1 MIALESKT
9 GDHRRQESEPWHST
23 WKISSA
29 GTTTS
34 RSDPRSCGGIF
45 EAERPRDEADRLE
58 SLIGQPDFWKDQ
70 AEAQK
75 VLQRRRRLQDE
86 IDLTESLYKQE
97 ADLAVLA
104 EWAAAGEDVTAD
116 LDAGL
121 GRLEEQV
128 EAAETKRI
136 LGGEHDRANA
146 VLTIHPGAGG
156 TESQDWAD
164 MLLRMYLKWAE
175 RRGFK
180 RDILD
185 YQPGDEAGLKSATL
199 TITGDYAYGLLLAE
213 AGVHRLVRISPFD
226 QAARRHTSFASVYVW
241 PELENDVEIEV
252 DEKDLRVDTFCS
264 SGPGGQG
271 VNTTYSAVRITH
283 LPTNIVVSCQNE
295 RSQIRNRDAAMK
307 VLKARLYDIKLKE
320 QQAKIDKLG
329 GEKKDIAFGS
339 QIRSY
344 VLQPYQMIK
353 DHRTKTQ
360 VGDVTR
366 VLDGDIDV
374 FIKSYLKAKA
384 NGTLGQATGA
394 DD

>member
-1 MIALESKT
+1 M
-9 GDHRRQESEPWHST
+9 
-23 WKISSA
+23 
-29 GTTTS
+29 
-34 RSDPRSCGGIF
+34 
-45 EAERPRDEADRLE
+45 
-58 SLIGQPDFWKDQ
+58 
-70 AEAQK
+70 
-75 VLQRRRRLQDE
+75 LQRRRRLQDD
-86 IDLTESLYKQE
+86 IDLIESLQKQE
-97 ADLAVLA
+97 ADLVVLA
-104 EWAAAGEDVTAD
+104 EWIAAGEDVASD
-116 LDAGL
+116 LTAGL
-121 GRLEEQV
+121 DRLEEQV
-128 EAAETKRI
+128 EVAETKRI

-146 VLTIHPGAGG
+146 VMTVHPGAGG

-164 MLLRMYLKWAE
+164 MLLRMYLKWTE

-180 RDILD
+180 REILD

-199 TITGDYAYGLLLAE
+199 TVTGEYAYGLLLAE

-241 PELENDVEIEV
+241 PELEDDVDIEV
-252 DEKDLRVDTFCS
+252 DEKDIRVDTFCS

-307 VLKARLYDIKLKE
+307 VLKSRLYDIKIRE
-320 QQAKIDKLG
+320 QQAKIEKLG

-344 VLQPYQMIK
+344 VLHPYQMIK

-360 VGDVTR
+360 VGDVAR

-384 NGTLGQATGA
+384 NGTLGQPGGA